1 MFKEIPIDMIL
12 KMKLVSIATILV
24 GLFSHTVARLAV
36 MSVDLGSEYMK
47 VAIVKPGVPM
57 EIVLDTDSARKTA
70 SVIVIRDGERFY
82 GNAAENLAVRF
93 PNRGFWYLTH
103 IIGKK
108 FEDPQVAKFQKRF
121 HYFNMI
127 KDEERGTV
135 LFKVDD
141 ETTYS
146 PEELLGML
154 LERAKHYAENFAAQP
169 VKDCVITVPPYFNQA
184 ERRSIL
190 YAAELGGLN
199 VLQLI
204 SDNAAVALNYGV
216 FRRKMFNSTMQYY
229 VFYDMGATKTTAT
242 VVGYQ
247 VVQMKEGTR
256 AENNPQL
263 VIKGVGYDR
272 DLGGLEF
279 SMRLRDHLA
288 RIFNSQKKTK
298 TDVFTNPRAMAK
310 LFKEAH
316 RVKKILSANND
327 HMAQVEG
334 LLDEQDFKTRIT
346 RAEFEEMCADLFER
360 VTRPLEEALKV
371 SEVTLGEITE
381 VILMGG
387 STRIPKVQ
395 DLLMK
400 YIGRSELGKSI
411 NTDEAAAMGAVYQAA
426 YLGKGFKVK
435 TFSVKEG
442 NIYPIVVEFE
452 KHHSSEESSESGKV
466 IKRTLFGRM
475 NPYPQ
480 RKVMTFNKHLK
491 DFNFNVSY
499 GDLSFLSQDEAA
511 LFAWPLL
518 HQVNLT
524 GVAEAYSK
532 HTDNVDSKGIKAHFR
547 MDESGFLKIETVE
560 AVFEKIEEEKAE
572 ESTWSRIG
580 DRISGLFGSSEGKD
594 AEAKPTESSEGKKEE
609 EGSNQTS
616 ADQTS
621 SDQSESEET
630 GSTEKPAE
638 DVGTEEDQKSEGDQK
653 QEEKKKEKD
662 DSQED
667 EQKETT
673 EKEKEGKKEEE
684 KKEEKKEE
692 PSKKLKQVV
701 IKENITFDSE
711 VKDILMPSKENTRH
725 SKKKLADW
733 TAKDNEKA
741 MLEKSKNELEAFI
754 YDMTDKLSQTIYEKH
769 STQEERDSI
778 SQELASASDWL
789 SETDMDTT
797 KEAYTDKLRSLKKL
811 TKDLSFRVK
820 EATERPKALDGL
832 KFMLNHSEYFVKTV
846 KNLTELED
854 PILTATEVE
863 TLEKLINNT
872 KEWRANMLKE
882 QGQTKPTETPK
893 ILIADIADKIAD
905 LDREI
910 KYLINKAKHFKPKPK
925 EKSGDTKSDTNETVI
940 EEETIA
946 NETKEAKDSAN
957 QEDGQYTEQ
966 DFWTEGGDQSE
977 GDGPSLDTPPAEE
990 STDKEN
996 EVPILELGD
1005 GKTTGTEKPSKKEKE
1020 KSTHDPTDL

>member
-1 MFKEIPIDMIL
+1 
-12 KMKLVSIATILV
+12 MKLVSIATILA
-24 GLFSHTVARLAV
+24 GLFSLTVARLAV

-57 EIVLDTDSARKTA
+57 EIVLDTDSARKTS

-93 PNRGFWYLTH
+93 PNRGFWYLTQ

-121 HYFNMI
+121 HYFNLI
-127 KDEERGTV
+127 KDEDRGTV

-256 AENNPQL
+256 VESNPQL
-263 VIKGVGYDR
+263 VIQGVGYDR
-272 DLGGLEF
+272 ELGGLEF

-288 RIFNSQKKTK
+288 RVFNSQKKTK

-334 LLDEQDFKTRIT
+334 LLDDQDFKTRIT

-360 VTRPLEEALKV
+360 VTKPLEEALKV

-400 YIGRSELGKSI
+400 YIGRTELGKSI

-452 KHHSSEESSESGKV
+452 KHHSSEESSESSKV

-491 DFNFNVSY
+491 DFNFNISY
-499 GDLSFLSQDEAA
+499 GDLSFLSKDEAA
-511 LFAWPLL
+511 LFASPQLQ
-518 HQVNLT
+518 QVNLT
-524 GVAEAYSK
+524 GVAEVYSK
-532 HTDNVDSKGIKAHFR
+532 HTDNVDSKGIKAHFK
-547 MDESGFLKIETVE
+547 MDESGFLKIEKVE
-560 AVFEKIEEEKAE
+560 AVFEKTEEEKVEDSA
-572 ESTWSRIG
+572 WSKLG
-580 DRISGLFGSSEGKD
+580 DTISGLFGSSEGKD
-594 AEAKPTESSEGKKEE
+594 AEVKPTESSE
-609 EGSNQTS
+609 
-616 ADQTS
+616 
-621 SDQSESEET
+621 
-630 GSTEKPAE
+630 PAE
-638 DVGTEEDQKSEGDQK
+638 DVGTEEDQKSGGDK
-653 QEEKKKEKD
+653 EQEKKKKEKD
-662 DSQED
+662 DTKSPED
-667 EQKETT
+667 EQKTEETT
-673 EKEKEGKKEEE
+673 DKEKDGKKEED

-692 PSKKLKQVV
+692 LGKKLKQVV
-701 IKENITFDSE
+701 IRENITFDSE
-711 VKDILMPSKENTRH
+711 VKDIIMPSKDSTRQ
-725 SKKKLADW
+725 SKRKLADW
-733 TAKDNEKA
+733 TSKDHEKA
-741 MLEKSKNELEAFI
+741 MLEKSKNELESFI
-754 YDMTDKLSQTIYEKH
+754 YDATDKLSQTVYEKH
-769 STQEERDSI
+769 STQEERDNI
-778 SQELASASDWL
+778 SQELAAASDWL
-789 SETDMDTT
+789 SETDQDTT
-797 KEAYTDKLRSLKKL
+797 MTAYTDKLKSLKKL
-811 TKDLSFRVK
+811 TKDLNFRVK
-820 EATERPKALDGL
+820 EATERPKALDAL
-832 KFMLNHSEYFVKTV
+832 KSMLNHSEHFVKTL
-846 KNLTELED
+846 KNLTVLEE
-854 PILTATEVE
+854 PIFTAVEVE

-872 KEWRANMLKE
+872 KEWRAHMLKE
-882 QGQTKPTETPK
+882 QGETKPTEKPK
-893 ILIADIADKIAD
+893 ILIEDIAEKIAA

-910 KYLINKAKHFKPKPK
+910 KYMINKAKHFKPKPAK
-925 EKSGDTKSDTNETVI
+925 ANKSDINETVI
-940 EEETIA
+940 EEETVG

-957 QEDGQYTEQ
+957 QEEDGKYNEQ
-966 DFWTEGGDQSE
+966 DFWTEGGDQPE
-977 GDGPSLDTPPAEE
+977 GDGPSIDTPPADE
-990 STDKEN
+990 STDKE
-996 EVPILELGD
+996 EPILELGD
-1005 GKTTGTEKPSKKEKE
+1005 GQSTDTKEPSEKEEKE
-1020 KSTHDPTDL
+1020 KSTHDPSDL